1 MPAVKHRYQIDLANP
16 TTVLAGEDVTVRTI
30 TAADL
35 PSLAGLMLEA
45 YRGII
50 DYEDETYED
59 AVAEVESLLNGRPM
73 LDHSYLTTVEGTP
86 ASAVLVPTSR
96 EEPFIACV
104 MTHPEYKNRG
114 IGRHQVTSA
123 ASSLALAGYDRVV
136 LYITEGNL
144 PSEALFRAV
153 GARAGE

>member
-1 MPAVKHRYQIDLANP
+1 VPAVKHRYQIDLANP

-45 YRGII
+45 YRGTI

-73 LDHSYLTTVEGTP
+73 LDHSYLATVEGTA
-86 ASAVLVPTSR
+86 ASAVLVTTSR
-96 EEPFIACV
+96 GEPFIAWRDDAPGV
-104 MTHPEYKNRG
+104 QEPGYR
-114 IGRHQVTSA
+114 A
-123 ASSLALAGYDRVV
+123 ASGHVGRLQPRPRRIRPCRPLHHRGEPPVRSP
-136 LYITEGNL
+136 L
-144 PSEALFRAV
+144 PSGRSP
-153 GARAGE
+153 GG